1 MKNKTKRFVGQKY
14 RSLDNG
20 NFIVAQTAPSA
31 VSLINTN
38 TGNRYTEAVKV
49 KEIFSIS
56 PYEWRKIVG
65 TVGSRY
71 FKAI

>member
-1 MKNKTKRFVGQKY
+1 MKNKIKRFVGQKY

-20 NFIVAQTAPSA
+20 NFIVAQTAPNS
-31 VSLINTN
+31 VSLINTH

-49 KEIFSIS
+49 KQIFSIS
-56 PYEWRKIVG
+56 AYEWRKIVG

-71 FKAI
+71 FKTI